1 MNKLAQYLNQHLIGE
16 VTTDPIVL
24 KQHGM
29 DGSPLLY
36 TPQMVAFARSV
47 SDIRK
52 LLRFTWQLAEKGHQL
67 PLTVRGSGTGMGGGS
82 LGSGIVLSVKEHIRT
97 VFEFDPKQHL
107 VRLQPGVMAG
117 SLQASLG
124 LYGDTISSLSGIP
137 ADATIGGWL
146 SEEISGRDAVKEL
159 EVVLANGDLLHSRRL
174 SKREFN
180 KKKGEQGFEA
190 DLYRGVDVLL
200 EDNAAAVEKIASE
213 DALGYGG
220 LAMVKAKD
228 GSFDL
233 TPLFI
238 GTQGTLGV
246 ISEMI
251 LNTRIAPEGETIV
264 LAAFGSLDSARDA
277 LDEID
282 KIDPSRVELVGRTV
296 IERAIAGGK
305 THSILTDET
314 AVLLVITLQDS
325 SLRHQGKKAKRLAKI
340 CEKYGAQV
348 ISGDRDSPDITPVE
362 AMGDVAR
369 RANEGKGESVMIA
382 SEAFVPLLRF
392 EEFTQAI
399 EELVKKRSVPL
410 LVSGRPLDGRWTVS
424 TQLNLSTVSGKQL
437 VFKLIEDCAKI
448 ISDIDGSLI
457 GNVSEGRMAT
467 PSVQSRLDPEA
478 TALFAELKKLFDPFG
493 TLNPGAKQATTIK
506 DVAKHLSAR

>member
-16 VTTDPIVL
+16 VTTDPIIL

-67 PLTVRGSGTGMGGGS
+67 PLTVRGSGTGMSGGALS
-82 LGSGIVLSVKEHIRT
+82 TGIVLSVKEHVRT

-117 SLQASLG
+117 SLQASLS
-124 LYGDTISSLSGIP
+124 LYGDTVPALSGIP

-146 SEEISGRDAVKEL
+146 SEEVSGREAVKEL

-174 SKREFN
+174 SKRELH
-180 KKKGEQGFEA
+180 KKKGEQSFEA
-190 DLYRGVDVLL
+190 DLYRGVDALL
-200 EDNAAAVEKIASE
+200 EDHAAAVEKVASE

-220 LAMVKAKD
+220 IGMVKAKD

-238 GTQGTLGV
+238 GSQGTLGV

-251 LNTRIAPEGETIV
+251 LSTRVAPEGETIF
-264 LAAFGSLDSARDA
+264 LAAFDSPDGARDA

-282 KIDPSRVELVGRTV
+282 KVDPSRVEYVGRTV
-296 IERAIAGGK
+296 IERANAAGKSHPLLSEQTG
-305 THSILTDET
+305 
-314 AVLLVITLQDS
+314 ALLVVTLQDS
-325 SLRHQGKKAKRLAKI
+325 SLRAQGKKVKKLTRI
-340 CEKYGAQV
+340 CEAHGAQI
-348 ISGDRDSPDITPVE
+348 ISGDRDSPDVTPVE
-362 AMGDVAR
+362 AMVDVAR
-369 RANEGKGESVMIA
+369 RANEGKGESVVVA
-382 SEAFVPLLRF
+382 TDAFVPLIRF
-392 EEFTQAI
+392 EEFTRAVD
-399 EELVKKRSVPL
+399 ELAKKRSAPL
-410 LVSGRPLDGRWTVS
+410 LVSGRPLDGRWTVT
-424 TQLNLSTVSGKQL
+424 TQLNLSTVSGKQM

-448 ISDIDGSLI
+448 ISDLGGSLV
-457 GNVSEGRMAT
+457 GNISEGRMA
-467 PSVQSRLDPEA
+467 SVSAHSRLDPDVV
-478 TALFAELKKLFDPFG
+478 TLFAELKKLFDPYG
-493 TLNPGAKQATTIK
+493 TLNTGAKQQIVLK
-506 DVAKHLSAR
+506 DIAKHLNAR

>member
-67 PLTVRGSGTGMGGGS
+67 PLTVRGNGTGMNGGALS
-82 LGSGIVLSVKEHIRT
+82 SGIVLSVKEHIRT

-137 ADATIGGWL
+137 ADATVGGWL
-146 SEEISGRDAVKEL
+146 SEEVSGREAVKEL
-159 EVVLANGDLLHSRRL
+159 EVVLANGDLLHSKRL
-174 SKREFN
+174 SKREFH
-180 KKKGEQGFEA
+180 KKKGEQSFEA
-190 DLYRGVDVLL
+190 DLYRGVDALL
-200 EDNAAAVEKIASE
+200 EDHAAAVEKIASE

-220 LAMVKAKD
+220 IGMVKGKD

-251 LNTRIAPEGETIV
+251 LSTRIAPEGETIV
-264 LAAFGSLDSARDA
+264 LAAFESLDGARDA

-282 KIDPSRVELVGRTV
+282 KIDPTKVELIGRTV
-296 IERAIAGGK
+296 IERAMAAGKSHPLLGEQ
-305 THSILTDET
+305 TG
-314 AVLLVITLQDS
+314 ALLVITLQDS
-325 SLRHQGKKAKRLAKI
+325 SLRHQNKKAKKLTKV
-340 CEKYGAQV
+340 CEQHGAQV
-348 ISGDRDSPDITPVE
+348 ISGDRDSPDITPAE
-362 AMGDVAR
+362 AMGDAAR
-369 RANEGKGESVMIA
+369 RANEGKGESVAIA
-382 SEAFVPLLRF
+382 TDAFVPLVRI
-392 EEFTQAI
+392 EEFTKAVD
-399 EELVKKRSVPL
+399 ELAKKRSVPL
-410 LVSGRPLDGRWTVS
+410 LLSGRPLDGRWTVT
-424 TQLNLSTVSGKQL
+424 TQLNLTTVSGKQM

-448 ISDIDGSLI
+448 INELDGSLV
-457 GNVSEGRMAT
+457 GNVSEGRVSTASAHT
-467 PSVQSRLDPEA
+467 RLEPEVI
-478 TALFAELKKLFDPFG
+478 ALFTELKKLFDPFG
-493 TLNPGAKQATTIK
+493 TLNPGAKQQTAIK
-506 DVAKHLSAR
+506 DLAKHLTAK